1 MRAVL
6 EFLQRGGAA
15 SVPHIARSRHVSR
28 QHIQSLVN
36 PLADEGLVELRANP
50 AHRRS
55 PLFGLTPLGERL
67 IRRLRQRERR
77 AFGSM
82 DIDVSE
88 RQLEA
93 ATRTLRALRLSL
105 GEEA

>member
-1 MRAVL
+1 
-6 EFLQRGGAA
+6 
-15 SVPHIARSRHVSR
+15 
-28 QHIQSLVN
+28 
-36 PLADEGLVELRANP
+36 LAEEGLVELRANP

-55 PLFGLTPLGERL
+55 PLVGLTTLGERL

-82 DIDVSE
+82 EIDVSE

-93 ATRTLRALRLSL
+93 AARTLRALRLSL